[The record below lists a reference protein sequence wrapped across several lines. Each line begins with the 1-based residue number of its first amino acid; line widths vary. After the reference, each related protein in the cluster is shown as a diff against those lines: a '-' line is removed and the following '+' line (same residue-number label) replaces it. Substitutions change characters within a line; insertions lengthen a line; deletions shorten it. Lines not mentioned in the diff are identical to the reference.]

1 MELLCFVVN
10 LNILLESEPYALAKL
25 VEVATNLACQM
36 TGRLIEEREFACN
49 LHELHLVPGL
59 EFFLET
65 NKVLHVGGAL
75 GFGGAHPIPHCH
87 EAHLTLILP
96 GVMAARGASEV
107 GLLVLQ
113 RGIVSDNQFAWL
125 ATAHPSGSR
134 VLASPSFRCFAA
146 RARNVVDRRLFV
158 RGGLCLICNR
168 GNGLLDCTEVE

>member
-1 MELLCFVVN
+1 LELLCFVVN
-10 LNILLESEPYALAKL
+10 LNILRESEPYALAKL

-125 ATAHPSGSR
+125 ATALLDGSR
-134 VLASPSFRCFAA
+134 LLVTHLPAA
-146 RARNVVDRRLFV
+146 TARTEVFRRLSV
-158 RGGLCLICNR
+158 RSGLCIFCKL
-168 GNGLLDCTEVE
+168 GDGELDFLEVE